1 MAMGNLAARLLVA
14 IVAVPLLLVIIYRDE
29 PFLVWG
35 LVFAASLLTMS
46 EYFAMTL
53 VERRDRIASLGLGAL
68 SALALYWVPAR
79 AGGQLLALTI
89 AVLPVSLYYL
99 FRFGELGSVADRLAH
114 SITGIVYAGLLF
126 AFIALLKRDLGP
138 LGGDLVVLV
147 LVIAWLSDTGGY
159 FAGKAVGKRKLYEAV
174 SPKKTWAGAVGG
186 VLCAL
191 GGAAVIK
198 VSRLDAQELL
208 PVGWTDVLLLAVPGS
223 ILGQLGDLVESL
235 IKRSRGVKD
244 SGSVLPGHGG
254 MLDRL
259 DAVLFIAPYVYLYTQ
274 LRWLP

>member
-1 MAMGNLAARLLVA
+1 MGNLAARLLVA